1 MVSNLLSQEIL
12 FIKAPKTMNE
22 IVQGRYSNILLE
34 FDRLNPVDM
43 LMKFIID
50 DRIVFRFY
58 NSLPNKIRTKS

>member
-1 MVSNLLSQEIL
+1 
-12 FIKAPKTMNE
+12 MNE